1 LNKDYY
7 PIILLEIPLASIAIC
22 HSKNS
27 LNTLIKV
34 FQWLPMLHSCT
45 SIVHTHISIHLTYSS
60 PCIYFHIPY
69 CKCRVN
75 AKPIYPN
82 LILTVDPSLHVSG
95 LIVLQSLCT
104 LTSIGA
110 FLKGMH
116 ILMILKK
123 IEGFFFKKFNHSHP
137 NLEDEKWRNYSASRF
152 RIPLNRELYVKVS
165 LSGKRTYI
173 RSHLAFHFSS
183 I

>member
-1 LNKDYY
+1 MPKSFFIAIYTFPHSAKKIMVFLKILNKDYY

-34 FQWLPMLHSCT
+34 FNGCQCYIFCT
-45 SIVHTHISIHLTYSS
+45 SIVHTHILIHLTYSL

-69 CKCRVN
+69 CKCRLN

-82 LILTVDPSLHVSG
+82 LILIVDPSLHVPG
-95 LIVLQSLCT
+95 LIILQSLCT

-110 FLKGMH
+110 FLKGMQ
-116 ILMILKK
+116 ILMI
-123 IEGFFFKKFNHSHP
+123 
-137 NLEDEKWRNYSASRF
+137 
-152 RIPLNRELYVKVS
+152 
-165 LSGKRTYI
+165 
-173 RSHLAFHFSS
+173 
-183 I
+183 